1 MCPQCLA
8 TAAMLL
14 ASAVSA
20 GGVGAVAVSKFRVK
34 EIVARMFRRP
44 QKEKTWEQPTSK

>member
-34 EIVARMFRRP
+34 EIVALLERL
-44 QKEKTWEQPTSK
+44 EKTCKRASACA